1 MKWLLCFMIG
11 LIVGFIGFC
20 NNLAVENLAGIK
32 FVTTSNMM
40 LERRYY
46 LCSLEILNLFFSLF
60 LCHYYFLVYVA
71 DKTDSKLI
79 AGLCLPF
86 LYFLLQI

>member
-11 LIVGFIGFC
+11 MIVGLVGFC

-32 FVTTSNMM
+32 FVITSNMM

-46 LCSLEILNLFFSLF
+46 CMF
-60 LCHYYFLVYVA
+60 L
-71 DKTDSKLI
+71 
-79 AGLCLPF
+79 
-86 LYFLLQI
+86 

>member
-46 LCSLEILNLFFSLF
+46 LCSLEIFNFFFLSLYAIITFLFML
-60 LCHYYFLVYVA
+60 LI
-71 DKTDSKLI
+71 KLI
-79 AGLCLPF
+79 SD
-86 LYFLLQI
+86 